1 MSALLL
7 ENRIFLHYEVL
18 GRGAPPVLFLHTWVG
33 SWRYWLGTM
42 QEVSLRNRAYALDF
56 YGYGS
61 SLGQAP
67 PSASLDAFV
76 DQVRSFME
84 ALGVVDV
91 VLVGHG
97 LGAAVALALATQE
110 PEWVQRVMTIGL
122 PLSMDWARGLPR
134 RAAEFWPW
142 LTTDR
147 KAVLPVQQDSERIT
161 ETTLDAALR
170 ATAESDLLRLAREVE
185 QPWLAI
191 YGQEDPVYQDVLR
204 LGNRRWPLPTSPY
217 HHVLAI
223 PQAAHFPMLEQPR
236 LFYRLLKEFLT
247 LPPWE
252 DLRNLQL
259 RDEWRRRF
267 R

>member
-18 GRGAPPVLFLHTWVG
+18 GRGSPPVLFLHTWVG

-61 SLGQAP
+61 SMGQAP
-67 PSASLDAFV
+67 PSETLDAFV
-76 DQVRSFME
+76 DQVRSFID

-97 LGAAVALALATQE
+97 LGAVVALALAAEE
-110 PEWVQRVMTIGL
+110 PDWVTRVATIGL
-122 PLSMDWARGLPR
+122 PLSMNWVHGLPQ
-134 RAAEFWPW
+134 RASDLWPY

-147 KAVLPVQQDSERIT
+147 KAALPVQQDSARVT
-161 ETTLDAALR
+161 DETLQAALQ
-170 ATAESDLLRLAREVE
+170 ATATSDIMALAQRVE

-191 YGQEDPVYQDVLR
+191 YGQEDPVYRDILR
-204 LGNRRWPLPTSPY
+204 LGSGRWPLPTSAY

-223 PQAAHFPMLEQPR
+223 PQASHFPMLEQPR
-236 LFYRLLKEFLT
+236 LFYRLLKEFIS